1 MGKINL
7 NVKYCLENKDYEY
20 NIKGIYQNNIIK
32 YFADS
37 KMLLDK
43 EKSILTRI
51 TSNEEIVFDFFN
63 SNCLITDLKT
73 KQKVGFKINVLSLV
87 NKENYFLVLYEIES
101 KFKIEIN
108 IKGDLK

>member
-20 NIKGIYQNNIIK
+20 NIKGIYQDNIIK
-32 YFADS
+32 YFIDT

-51 TSNEEIVFDFFN
+51 TLNEEIVFDFLN

-73 KQKVGFKINVLSLV
+73 KKIISFKIKVLNLI
-87 NKENYFLVLYEIES
+87 NKDNYFLVLYEIENN

-108 IKGDLK
+108 IKGE

>member
-32 YFADS
+32 YFIGS

-51 TSNEEIVFDFFN
+51 TSNFEIVFDFLN
-63 SNCLITDLKT
+63 STCLITDLKT
-73 KQKVGFKINVLSLV
+73 KQKINDYKLLQRFFTAYLY
-87 NKENYFLVLYEIES
+87 KNYFLRKL
-101 KFKIEIN
+101 FLC
-108 IKGDLK
+108 DLKDKE